1 MILPKEDVFDRK
13 TNMFAVIGADKMTD
27 EIVLNGE
34 SYFNRNSKR
43 HSNLYL
49 KLYTRFFL
57 ATVSVRDK
65 AQVFLSFLLSRPGS
79 GWRMTVD
86 QELCGD
92 DQEEEDQD
100 DDSEEPDNFTQLLE
114 VCGRGGRLTRS
125 RVGSR
130 QPRST
135 SVLGSLRRFIKKEI
149 QKRKQRLGLDGHL
162 PRAQERNLASVA
174 KLSFGSGRHR
184 DSKLLFGQ

>member
-1 MILPKEDVFDRK
+1 M
-13 TNMFAVIGADKMTD
+13 
-27 EIVLNGE
+27 
-34 SYFNRNSKR
+34 
-43 HSNLYL
+43 
-49 KLYTRFFL
+49 
-57 ATVSVRDK
+57 
-65 AQVFLSFLLSRPGS
+65 
-79 GWRMTVD
+79 D

-130 QPRST
+130 QPRSS

-149 QKRKQRLGLDGHL
+149 QKRKQRLGPGHL
-162 PRAQERNLASVA
+162 PRAQERSLASVA
-174 KLSFGSGRHR
+174 KLRFGSGRQR

>member
-1 MILPKEDVFDRK
+1 M
-13 TNMFAVIGADKMTD
+13 
-27 EIVLNGE
+27 
-34 SYFNRNSKR
+34 
-43 HSNLYL
+43 
-49 KLYTRFFL
+49 
-57 ATVSVRDK
+57 
-65 AQVFLSFLLSRPGS
+65 
-79 GWRMTVD
+79 D

-100 DDSEEPDNFTQLLE
+100 DSEAEPDNFTQLLE
-114 VCGRGGRLTRS
+114 VCGRGGLTRS

-149 QKRKQRLGLDGHL
+149 QKRKQRLGHGHL
-162 PRAQERNLASVA
+162 PRAQERSLASVA
-174 KLSFGSGRHR
+174 KLSFGSGHRR

>member
-1 MILPKEDVFDRK
+1 M
-13 TNMFAVIGADKMTD
+13 
-27 EIVLNGE
+27 
-34 SYFNRNSKR
+34 
-43 HSNLYL
+43 
-49 KLYTRFFL
+49 
-57 ATVSVRDK
+57 
-65 AQVFLSFLLSRPGS
+65 
-79 GWRMTVD
+79 D

-100 DDSEEPDNFTQLLE
+100 DSEAEPDNFTQLLE
-114 VCGRGGRLTRS
+114 VCGRGGLTRS

-149 QKRKQRLGLDGHL
+149 QKRKQRLGHGHSPL
-162 PRAQERNLASVA
+162 PRAQERSLASVA
-174 KLSFGSGRHR
+174 KLSFGSGHHR